1 MKILKEYDYKGY
13 DIEYPTHGGAYGVTV
28 ARGGRVV
35 REFADEHDAEEWID
49 EEVGDNE
56 SLNEDTVKT
65 SNGKWT
71 NKGKEGTHGKFKTK
85 KQADAQR
92 KAMFANGY
100 KAESKETDKL
110 YNESLGDDLDKLEQ
124 DLDSMQIGD
133 SVTVKNYKNGDIY
146 KFVKRGDN
154 DTITD
159 FENVLGKNH
168 LASKQHVLGWAK
180 DSLIYAKYPPKF
192 EFNESSKL
200 DIIKSNRKAYQ
211 DVENYIKKVKD
222 PLEKDVYQHL
232 ILKWLSNNNWI
243 GGMSDSAFQKQY
255 EKYLSNYS
263 EDEVMDK
270 YDELI
275 GKFDSNNNFIEQG
288 ESLKEYLVGG
298 IAGPQKMDYIRKVC
312 DAMHWAC
319 CNYIDSKVAED
330 AYACRW
336 REHVPFWK
344 QFKWTKENREE
355 KAKELLAQIEQKS
368 GVKCSFDP
376 QYAYLI
382 IPFAPEDYS
391 YTDEVTQK
399 AWDKRYGVK
408 ESLTEDLSPEEVG
421 ASSVFNDL
429 IQKEYDLLS
438 QYDSVQITLEDNG
451 DSRFSDIFEYIK
463 DDINIHIG
471 MLQSCLEDLNGS
483 EEQNSE
489 GEQKADQLLNLD
501 ESLFD

>member
-1 MKILKEYDYKGY
+1 MKINKKSVTLEAYYLQDGFIHLILNDGKERHYKVNVGNGHEEEAIDY
-13 DIEYPTHGGAYGVTV
+13 
-28 ARGGRVV
+28 
-35 REFADEHDAEEWID
+35 ID
-49 EEVGDNE
+49 SLPQTASSINE
-56 SLNEDTVKT
+56 IKNKWDLTPIALTEDTVKT
-65 SNGKWT
+65 SNGEWT

-100 KAESKETDKL
+100 KAESRETDKL
-110 YNESLGDDLDKLEQ
+110 YNESLGDDLDKLKQ
-124 DLDSMQIGD
+124 DIDNMQIGD

-146 KFVKRGDN
+146 KFEKLGNNGTIGD
-154 DTITD
+154 
-159 FENVLGKNH
+159 FVNVLGKNH
-168 LASKQHVLGWAK
+168 MASKQHVLGWAK
-180 DSLIYAKYPPKF
+180 DSLIYAKYSPKF
-192 EFNESSKL
+192 EFKESFKEDTLKEGEEESDKKSKEHSFDDFLNTTFDIYYGGKKVGTCKGSDFRADSEDDFDEIIEESLNESSKL

-232 ILKWLSNNNWI
+232 ILKWLSNNNWL

-263 EDEVMDK
+263 EDEVLDK

-275 GKFDSNNNFIEQG
+275 GKFDSNNNF
-288 ESLKEYLVGG
+288 
-298 IAGPQKMDYIRKVC
+298 
-312 DAMHWAC
+312 
-319 CNYIDSKVAED
+319 
-330 AYACRW
+330 
-336 REHVPFWK
+336 
-344 QFKWTKENREE
+344 
-355 KAKELLAQIEQKS
+355 
-368 GVKCSFDP
+368 
-376 QYAYLI
+376 
-382 IPFAPEDYS
+382 
-391 YTDEVTQK
+391 
-399 AWDKRYGVK
+399 K

-421 ASSVFNDL
+421 TSSVFNDL

-451 DSRFSDIFEYIK
+451 DHRFSDIFEYIK

-483 EEQNSE
+483 EEQNAE